1 MDVSPHDAKLFND
14 TSHCTMSKVPK
25 DTQNMKLVN
34 EINVFNFHSSYFL
47 IISSKIVFINSALT
61 GFGTISSN

>member
-34 EINVFNFHSSYFL
+34 EIIVFNFHSSYFHW
-47 IISSKIVFINSALT
+47 I
-61 GFGTISSN
+61 